1 MGKKILVDGR
11 AEQQS
16 LWNTGHDL
24 EAGYNEIHIYGVEAG
39 LALQKLVLYRGGLEE
54 SYLGPQESP
63 RA

>member
-1 MGKKILVDGR
+1 MGVLNNSHYGI
-11 AEQQS
+11 
-16 LWNTGHDL
+16 TGHDL

-39 LALQKLVLYRGGLEE
+39 LALQKLILYRGGLEE

>member
-1 MGKKILVDGR
+1 MGKKILVDGVLNN
-11 AEQQS
+11 S
-16 LWNTGHDL
+16 HYGITGHDL